1 MGLKQGAATKA
12 YPPQQADLKARGA
25 EVRHQARGSSSDL
38 AQLQCESGGIEGS
51 GSEVSK
57 NDTCA
62 VANASRDG
70 KNNGQL
76 ATPQGPKTL
85 SNKDLS
91 KLDAARIGSKYGI
104 MKKGK

>member
-1 MGLKQGAATKA
+1 
-12 YPPQQADLKARGA
+12 
-25 EVRHQARGSSSDL
+25 
-38 AQLQCESGGIEGS
+38 
-51 GSEVSK
+51 VSK

-91 KLDAARIGSKYGI
+91 KLDAARIGSQYGI